1 MFQFKSCVGN
11 FSLRIFHNTKLVTFS
26 QILSHSII
34 DSASIRNCN
43 FFMHLLKASSLKAN
57 CHFITTGK
65 IGFTCH
71 FVNNGD
77 WIHWSNCDQM
87 ERKYINTIFQEKK
100 AFCMN
105 VFCFFPII
113 SVQRSHLWKY
123 WNYVIGICFTALLF
137 PQLCNKKKREYSNY
151 RPGQPNWEHAMW

>member
-11 FSLRIFHNTKLVTFS
+11 FSLRIFYNTKLVTFS

-87 ERKYINTIFQEKK
+87 GRKYRNTNFPGKK
-100 AFCMN
+100 GLLYEC
-105 VFCFFPII
+105 I
-113 SVQRSHLWKY
+113 
-123 WNYVIGICFTALLF
+123 LLF
-137 PQLCNKKKREYSNY
+137 SNNFRTTKSFVEILKLCHWHLLHCNIVSSI
-151 RPGQPNWEHAMW
+151 M